1 MSLKNLFM
9 NGKLYTLIIV
19 MFLLFMKGGSFYFK
33 SQYKC
38 YESGGIVMKLFK
50 EVIKNNLKMIIFY
63 ILIGIII
70 NFLDLYSVTYYQKI
84 LDAFQFQK
92 LTLVPLIIYGFLLII
107 STLLGYIENYPEQ
120 KLKNK
125 LYLDFKLQSLKKMK
139 TIDYLE
145 YQKIGTGR
153 LTQKAEDGATASRDI
168 LIDFWLKLFRYLIPT
183 ALFSLFFIFR
193 VKKEYVLFVFI
204 GYIIVVII
212 SNLILKKL
220 YKLKESILINQE
232 FLNKHLVRG
241 FMELV
246 VFRTNKKFDT
256 EIKVTKEGIKNIVDS
271 KTKIKLV
278 HEIFFTVFALIVNIL
293 KVLVL
298 GYAVMN
304 SDLSVGAV
312 VTVISLLGKAYE
324 PIAIF
329 NVEYVDYKLNKVTV
343 KKYIEFLDL
352 KEDEAINNGLVV
364 KELNGD
370 IEFKN
375 VTYSYN
381 EDKKIINDL
390 SFKINKN
397 SSVALVGESGSGKS
411 TIIKL
416 IMGLIKYDNGKI
428 LIDNNELS
436 KLNLNSFYDNVS
448 YVSQEAPIFD
458 GTLRENLVFDKNIK
472 DDEIIKVLNLVC
484 LDKFY
489 EKLENGLDTEL
500 GEKGVRMSGGERQ
513 RVALA
518 RLFFDDSKIIILD
531 EATSAMDNITEKKVM
546 ENIVKQLDN
555 KTLIVIAHRL
565 ETIKDVDKIYVLYDG
580 VIKEQ
585 GKYIELLNKNGYFTK
600 LYKSIK

>member
-1 MSLKNLFM
+1 MR
-9 NGKLYTLIIV
+9 
-19 MFLLFMKGGSFYFK
+19 
-33 SQYKC
+33 
-38 YESGGIVMKLFK
+38 LFK
-50 EVIKNNLKMIIFY
+50 EVIKNNLKMILFY
-63 ILIGIII
+63 VLIGIII

-84 LDAFQFQK
+84 LDAFQFQT
-92 LTLVPLIIYGFLLII
+92 LTIVPLITYGVLLLI
-107 STLLGYIENYPEQ
+107 STILGYIENYPEQ
-120 KLKNK
+120 QVKNK

-139 TIDYLE
+139 SIDYLE

-168 LIDFWLKLFRYLIPT
+168 MINFWLKLFRYLLPT
-183 ALFSLFFIFR
+183 AIFSLIFIFR
-193 VKKEYVLFVFI
+193 VKKEYVLFVFL

-220 YKLKESILINQE
+220 YKLKESILLNQE

-256 EIKVTKEGIKNIVDS
+256 ELKVTKEGIKNIVDG

-293 KVLVL
+293 KVVVL
-298 GYAVMN
+298 GYAVLK

-329 NVEYVDYKLNKVTV
+329 NVEYVEYKLNKVTV
-343 KKYIEFLDL
+343 NKYIELLDIKDDEALNSGLKL
-352 KEDEAINNGLVV
+352 KELSGNV
-364 KELNGD
+364 
-370 IEFKN
+370 EFKN
-375 VTYSYN
+375 VSYSYN
-381 EDKKIINDL
+381 NEKNIINNL

-416 IMGLIKYDNGKI
+416 IMGLIKYDKGNI
-428 LIDNNELS
+428 LIDDKELS
-436 KLNLNSFYDNVS
+436 KLNLNSFYDNVT

-458 GTLRENLVFDKNIK
+458 GTLRENLIFDKKIP
-472 DDEIIKVLNLVC
+472 DEEIIKVLNLVC

-531 EATSAMDNITEKKVM
+531 EATSAMDNITEKLVM
-546 ENIVKQLDN
+546 ENVVKQLDN
-555 KTLIVIAHRL
+555 KTLVVIAHRL
-565 ETIKDVDKIYVLYDG
+565 ETIKDVDKIYVLSDG
-580 VIKEQ
+580 IIQEE
-585 GKYIELLNKNGYFTK
+585 GKYNELLDKNGYFTK
-600 LYKSIK
+600 LYKSAK

>member
-1 MSLKNLFM
+1 MR
-9 NGKLYTLIIV
+9 
-19 MFLLFMKGGSFYFK
+19 
-33 SQYKC
+33 
-38 YESGGIVMKLFK
+38 LFK

-63 ILIGIII
+63 VLIGIII

-84 LDAFQFQK
+84 LDAFQFQT
-92 LTLVPLIIYGFLLII
+92 LTIVPLITYGVLLLI
-107 STLLGYIENYPEQ
+107 STILGYIENYPEQ
-120 KLKNK
+120 QVKNK

-139 TIDYLE
+139 SIDYLE

-168 LIDFWLKLFRYLIPT
+168 MINFWLKLFRYLLPT
-183 ALFSLFFIFR
+183 AIFSLIFILR
-193 VKKEYVLFVFI
+193 VKKEYVLFVFL

-220 YKLKESILINQE
+220 YKLKESILLNQE

-256 EIKVTKEGIKNIVDS
+256 ELKVTKEGIKNIVDG

-293 KVLVL
+293 KVVVL
-298 GYAVMN
+298 GYAVLK

-343 KKYIEFLDL
+343 NKYIELLDIKDDEALNSGLKL
-352 KEDEAINNGLVV
+352 KELSGNV
-364 KELNGD
+364 
-370 IEFKN
+370 EFKN
-375 VTYSYN
+375 VSYSYN
-381 EDKKIINDL
+381 KEKNIINNL

-416 IMGLIKYDNGKI
+416 IMGLIKYDKGNI
-428 LIDNNELS
+428 LIDDKELS
-436 KLNLNSFYDNVS
+436 KLNLNSFYDNVT

-458 GTLRENLVFDKNIK
+458 GTLRENLIFDKKIP
-472 DDEIIKVLNLVC
+472 DEEIIKVLNLVC

-531 EATSAMDNITEKKVM
+531 EATSAMDNITEKLVM
-546 ENIVKQLDN
+546 ENVVKQLDN
-555 KTLIVIAHRL
+555 KTLVVIAHRL
-565 ETIKDVDKIYVLYDG
+565 ETIKDVDKIYVLSDG
-580 VIKEQ
+580 IIQEE
-585 GKYIELLNKNGYFTK
+585 GKYNELLDKNGYFTK
-600 LYKSIK
+600 LYKSAK

>member
-1 MSLKNLFM
+1 MR
-9 NGKLYTLIIV
+9 
-19 MFLLFMKGGSFYFK
+19 
-33 SQYKC
+33 
-38 YESGGIVMKLFK
+38 LFK

-63 ILIGIII
+63 VLIGIII

-84 LDAFQFQK
+84 LDAFQFQT
-92 LTLVPLIIYGFLLII
+92 LTIVPLITYGVLLLI
-107 STLLGYIENYPEQ
+107 STILGYIENYPEQ
-120 KLKNK
+120 QVKNK

-139 TIDYLE
+139 SIDYLE

-168 LIDFWLKLFRYLIPT
+168 MINFWLKLFRYLLPT
-183 ALFSLFFIFR
+183 AIFSLIFIFR
-193 VKKEYVLFVFI
+193 VKKEYVLFVFL

-220 YKLKESILINQE
+220 YKLKESILLNQE

-256 EIKVTKEGIKNIVDS
+256 ELKVTKEGIKNIVDG

-293 KVLVL
+293 KVVVL
-298 GYAVMN
+298 GYAVLK

-343 KKYIEFLDL
+343 NKYIELLDIKDDEALNSGLKL
-352 KEDEAINNGLVV
+352 KELSGNV
-364 KELNGD
+364 
-370 IEFKN
+370 EFKN
-375 VTYSYN
+375 VSYSYN
-381 EDKKIINDL
+381 NEKNIINNL

-416 IMGLIKYDNGKI
+416 IMGLIKYDKGNI
-428 LIDNNELS
+428 LIDDKELS
-436 KLNLNSFYDNVS
+436 KLNLNSFYDNVT

-458 GTLRENLVFDKNIK
+458 GTLRENLIFDKKIPYE
-472 DDEIIKVLNLVC
+472 EIIKVLNIVC

-531 EATSAMDNITEKKVM
+531 EATSAMDNITEKLVM
-546 ENIVKQLDN
+546 ENVVKQLDN
-555 KTLIVIAHRL
+555 KTLVVIAHRL
-565 ETIKDVDKIYVLYDG
+565 ETIKDVDKIYVLSDG
-580 VIKEQ
+580 IIQEE
-585 GKYIELLNKNGYFTK
+585 GKYNELLDKNGYFTK
-600 LYKSIK
+600 LYKSAK

>member
-1 MSLKNLFM
+1 MR
-9 NGKLYTLIIV
+9 
-19 MFLLFMKGGSFYFK
+19 
-33 SQYKC
+33 
-38 YESGGIVMKLFK
+38 LFK

-63 ILIGIII
+63 VLIGIII

-84 LDAFQFQK
+84 LDAFQFQT
-92 LTLVPLIIYGFLLII
+92 LTIVPLITYGVLLLI
-107 STLLGYIENYPEQ
+107 STILGYIENYPEQ
-120 KLKNK
+120 QVKNK

-139 TIDYLE
+139 SIDYLE

-168 LIDFWLKLFRYLIPT
+168 MINFWLKLFRYLLPT
-183 ALFSLFFIFR
+183 AIFSLIFIFR
-193 VKKEYVLFVFI
+193 VKKEYVLFVFL

-220 YKLKESILINQE
+220 YKLKESILLNQE

-256 EIKVTKEGIKNIVDS
+256 ELKVTKEGIKNIVDG

-293 KVLVL
+293 KVVVL
-298 GYAVMN
+298 GYAVLKF
-304 SDLSVGAV
+304 DLSVGAV

-343 KKYIEFLDL
+343 NKYIELLDIKDDEALNSGLKL
-352 KEDEAINNGLVV
+352 KELSGNV
-364 KELNGD
+364 
-370 IEFKN
+370 EFKN
-375 VTYSYN
+375 VSYSYN
-381 EDKKIINDL
+381 NEKNIINNL

-416 IMGLIKYDNGKI
+416 IMGLIKYDKGNI
-428 LIDNNELS
+428 LIDGKELS
-436 KLNLNSFYDNVS
+436 KLNLNSFYDNVT

-458 GTLRENLVFDKNIK
+458 GTLRENLIFDKKIP
-472 DDEIIKVLNLVC
+472 DEEIIKVLNLVC

-531 EATSAMDNITEKKVM
+531 EATSAMDNITEKLVM
-546 ENIVKQLDN
+546 GNVVKQLDN
-555 KTLIVIAHRL
+555 KTLVVIAHRL
-565 ETIKDVDKIYVLYDG
+565 ETIKDVDKIYVLSDG
-580 VIKEQ
+580 IIQEE
-585 GKYIELLNKNGYFTK
+585 GKYNELLDKNGYFTK
-600 LYKSIK
+600 LYKSAK

>member
-1 MSLKNLFM
+1 
-9 NGKLYTLIIV
+9 
-19 MFLLFMKGGSFYFK
+19 
-33 SQYKC
+33 
-38 YESGGIVMKLFK
+38 MKLFK

-63 ILIGIII
+63 VLIGIII

-84 LDAFQFQK
+84 LDAFQFRN
-92 LTLVPLIIYGFLLII
+92 LTLFPLITYGILLLI
-107 STLLGYIENYPEQ
+107 STILGYIENYPEQ
-120 KLKNK
+120 QVKNK

-153 LTQKAEDGATASRDI
+153 LTQKVEDGATTSRDI
-168 LIDFWLKLFRYLIPT
+168 MIDFWLKLFRHLLPT
-183 ALFSLFFIFR
+183 AIISLIFIFR
-193 VKKEYVLFVFI
+193 VKKEYVLFVFL
-204 GYIIVVII
+204 GYIIVIII

-220 YKLKESILINQE
+220 YKLKESILLNQE

-246 VFRTNKKFDT
+246 IFRTNKKYDT
-256 EIKVTKEGIKNIVDS
+256 EINITKEGIKNIVDS

-293 KVLVL
+293 KVIVL

-343 KKYIEFLDL
+343 NKYIELLDKKDDEGLNKGL
-352 KEDEAINNGLVV
+352 KIRNID
-364 KELNGD
+364 GD

-381 EDKKIINDL
+381 KDKNIITDI

-416 IMGLIKYDNGKI
+416 IMGLIKYNKGNI

-436 KLNLNSFYDNVS
+436 KLNLNYYYDNVT

-458 GTLRENLVFDKNIK
+458 GTLRENLIFDKKIN
-472 DDEIIKVLNLVC
+472 DDKIIKVLKLVC

-489 EKLENGLDTEL
+489 EKLEDGLDTEL

-531 EATSAMDNITEKKVM
+531 EATSAMDNITERQVM
-546 ENIVKQLDN
+546 ENIIKQLDK
-555 KTLIVIAHRL
+555 KTLIIIAHRL
-565 ETIKDVDKIYVLYDG
+565 ETIKEVDKIYVLCDG
-580 VIKEQ
+580 GIQEE
-585 GKYIELLNKNGYFTK
+585 GKYFELLNKNGYFTK
-600 LYKSIK
+600 LYKSEK

>member
-1 MSLKNLFM
+1 MR
-9 NGKLYTLIIV
+9 
-19 MFLLFMKGGSFYFK
+19 
-33 SQYKC
+33 
-38 YESGGIVMKLFK
+38 LFK
-50 EVIKNNLKMIIFY
+50 EVIKNNLKMILFY
-63 ILIGIII
+63 VLIGIII

-84 LDAFQFQK
+84 LDAFQFQT
-92 LTLVPLIIYGFLLII
+92 LTIVPLITYGVLLLI
-107 STLLGYIENYPEQ
+107 STILGYIENYPEQ
-120 KLKNK
+120 QVKNK

-139 TIDYLE
+139 SIDYLE

-168 LIDFWLKLFRYLIPT
+168 MINFWLKLFRYLLPT
-183 ALFSLFFIFR
+183 AIFSLIFIFR
-193 VKKEYVLFVFI
+193 VKKEYVLFVFL

-220 YKLKESILINQE
+220 YKLKESILLNQE

-256 EIKVTKEGIKNIVDS
+256 ELKVTKEGIKNIVDG

-293 KVLVL
+293 KVVVL
-298 GYAVMN
+298 GYAVLK

-343 KKYIEFLDL
+343 NKYIELLDIKDDEALNSGLKL
-352 KEDEAINNGLVV
+352 KELSGNV
-364 KELNGD
+364 
-370 IEFKN
+370 EFKN
-375 VTYSYN
+375 VSYSYN
-381 EDKKIINDL
+381 NEKNIINNL

-416 IMGLIKYDNGKI
+416 IMGLIKYDKGNI
-428 LIDNNELS
+428 LIDDKELS
-436 KLNLNSFYDNVS
+436 KLNLNSFYDNVT

-458 GTLRENLVFDKNIK
+458 GTLRENLIFDKKIP
-472 DDEIIKVLNLVC
+472 DEEIIKVLNLVC

-531 EATSAMDNITEKKVM
+531 EATSAMDNITEKLVM
-546 ENIVKQLDN
+546 ENVVKQLDN
-555 KTLIVIAHRL
+555 KTLVVIAHRL
-565 ETIKDVDKIYVLYDG
+565 ETIKDVDKIYVLSDG
-580 VIKEQ
+580 IIQEE
-585 GKYIELLNKNGYFTK
+585 GKYNELLDKNGYFTK
-600 LYKSIK
+600 LYKSAK

>member
-1 MSLKNLFM
+1 MR
-9 NGKLYTLIIV
+9 
-19 MFLLFMKGGSFYFK
+19 
-33 SQYKC
+33 
-38 YESGGIVMKLFK
+38 LFK

-63 ILIGIII
+63 VLIGIII

-84 LDAFQFQK
+84 LDAFQFQT
-92 LTLVPLIIYGFLLII
+92 LTIVPLITYGVLLLI
-107 STLLGYIENYPEQ
+107 STILGYIENYPEQ
-120 KLKNK
+120 QVKNK

-139 TIDYLE
+139 SIDYLE

-168 LIDFWLKLFRYLIPT
+168 MINFWLKLFRYLLPT
-183 ALFSLFFIFR
+183 AIFSLIFILR
-193 VKKEYVLFVFI
+193 VKKEYVLFVFL

-220 YKLKESILINQE
+220 YKLKESILLNQE

-256 EIKVTKEGIKNIVDS
+256 ELKVTKEGIKNIVDG

-293 KVLVL
+293 KVVVL
-298 GYAVMN
+298 GYAVLK

-343 KKYIEFLDL
+343 NKYIELLDIKDDEALNSGLKL
-352 KEDEAINNGLVV
+352 KELSGNV
-364 KELNGD
+364 
-370 IEFKN
+370 EFKN
-375 VTYSYN
+375 VSYSYN
-381 EDKKIINDL
+381 NEKNIINNL

-416 IMGLIKYDNGKI
+416 IMGLIKYDKGNI
-428 LIDNNELS
+428 LIDDKELS
-436 KLNLNSFYDNVS
+436 KLNLNSFYDNVT

-458 GTLRENLVFDKNIK
+458 GTLRENLIFDKKIP
-472 DDEIIKVLNLVC
+472 DEEIMKVLNLVC

-531 EATSAMDNITEKKVM
+531 EATSAMDNITEKLVM
-546 ENIVKQLDN
+546 ENVVKQLDN
-555 KTLIVIAHRL
+555 KTLVVIAHRL
-565 ETIKDVDKIYVLYDG
+565 EIIKDVDKIYVLSDG
-580 VIKEQ
+580 IIQEE
-585 GKYIELLNKNGYFTK
+585 GKYNELLDKNGYFTK
-600 LYKSIK
+600 LYKSAK

>member
-1 MSLKNLFM
+1 MR
-9 NGKLYTLIIV
+9 
-19 MFLLFMKGGSFYFK
+19 
-33 SQYKC
+33 
-38 YESGGIVMKLFK
+38 LFK

-63 ILIGIII
+63 VLIGIII

-84 LDAFQFQK
+84 LDAFQFQT
-92 LTLVPLIIYGFLLII
+92 LTIVPLITYGVLLLI
-107 STLLGYIENYPEQ
+107 STILGYIENYPEQ
-120 KLKNK
+120 QVKNK

-139 TIDYLE
+139 SIDYLE

-168 LIDFWLKLFRYLIPT
+168 MINFWLKLFRYLLPT
-183 ALFSLFFIFR
+183 AIFSLIFILR
-193 VKKEYVLFVFI
+193 VKKEYVLFVFL

-212 SNLILKKL
+212 PNLILKKL
-220 YKLKESILINQE
+220 YKLKESILLNQE

-256 EIKVTKEGIKNIVDS
+256 ELKVTKEGIKNIVDG

-293 KVLVL
+293 KVVVL
-298 GYAVMN
+298 GYAVLK

-343 KKYIEFLDL
+343 NKYIELLDIKDDEALNSGLKL
-352 KEDEAINNGLVV
+352 KELSGNV
-364 KELNGD
+364 
-370 IEFKN
+370 EFKN
-375 VTYSYN
+375 VSYSYN
-381 EDKKIINDL
+381 NEKNIINNL

-416 IMGLIKYDNGKI
+416 IMGLIKYDKGNI
-428 LIDNNELS
+428 LIDDKELS
-436 KLNLNSFYDNVS
+436 KLNLNSFYDNVT

-458 GTLRENLVFDKNIK
+458 GTLRENLIFDKKIP
-472 DDEIIKVLNLVC
+472 DEEIIKVLNLVC

-531 EATSAMDNITEKKVM
+531 EATSAMDNITEKLVM
-546 ENIVKQLDN
+546 ENVVKQLDN
-555 KTLIVIAHRL
+555 KTLVVIAHRL
-565 ETIKDVDKIYVLYDG
+565 ETIKDVDKIYVLSDG
-580 VIKEQ
+580 IIQEE
-585 GKYIELLNKNGYFTK
+585 GKYNELLDKNGYFTK
-600 LYKSIK
+600 LYKSAK

>member
-1 MSLKNLFM
+1 MR
-9 NGKLYTLIIV
+9 
-19 MFLLFMKGGSFYFK
+19 
-33 SQYKC
+33 
-38 YESGGIVMKLFK
+38 LFK

-84 LDAFQFQK
+84 LDAFQFQT
-92 LTLVPLIIYGFLLII
+92 LTIVPLITYGVLLLI
-107 STLLGYIENYPEQ
+107 STILGYIENYPEQ
-120 KLKNK
+120 QVKNK

-139 TIDYLE
+139 SIDYLE

-168 LIDFWLKLFRYLIPT
+168 MINFWLKLFRYLLPT
-183 ALFSLFFIFR
+183 AIFSLIFILR
-193 VKKEYVLFVFI
+193 VKKEYVLFVFL

-220 YKLKESILINQE
+220 YKLKESILLNQE

-256 EIKVTKEGIKNIVDS
+256 ELKVTKEGIKNIVDG

-293 KVLVL
+293 KVVVL
-298 GYAVMN
+298 GYAVLK

-343 KKYIEFLDL
+343 NKYIELLDIKDDEALNSGLKL
-352 KEDEAINNGLVV
+352 KELSGNV
-364 KELNGD
+364 
-370 IEFKN
+370 EFKN
-375 VTYSYN
+375 VSYSYN
-381 EDKKIINDL
+381 NEKNIINNL

-416 IMGLIKYDNGKI
+416 IMGLIKYDKGNI
-428 LIDNNELS
+428 LIDDKELS
-436 KLNLNSFYDNVS
+436 KLNLNSFYDNVT

-458 GTLRENLVFDKNIK
+458 GTLRENLIFDKKIP
-472 DDEIIKVLNLVC
+472 DEEIIKVLNLVC

-531 EATSAMDNITEKKVM
+531 EATSAMDNITEKLVM
-546 ENIVKQLDN
+546 ENVVKQLDN
-555 KTLIVIAHRL
+555 KTLVVIAHRL
-565 ETIKDVDKIYVLYDG
+565 ETIKDVDKIYVLSDG
-580 VIKEQ
+580 IIQEE
-585 GKYIELLNKNGYFTK
+585 GKYNELLDKNGYFTK
-600 LYKSIK
+600 LYKSAK

>member
-1 MSLKNLFM
+1 MR
-9 NGKLYTLIIV
+9 
-19 MFLLFMKGGSFYFK
+19 
-33 SQYKC
+33 
-38 YESGGIVMKLFK
+38 LFK

-63 ILIGIII
+63 VLIGIII

-84 LDAFQFQK
+84 LDAFQFQT
-92 LTLVPLIIYGFLLII
+92 LTIVPLITYGVLLLI
-107 STLLGYIENYPEQ
+107 STILGYIENYPEQ
-120 KLKNK
+120 QVKNK

-139 TIDYLE
+139 SIDYLE

-168 LIDFWLKLFRYLIPT
+168 MINFWLKLFRYLLPT
-183 ALFSLFFIFR
+183 AIFSLIFIFR
-193 VKKEYVLFVFI
+193 VKKEYVLFVFL

-220 YKLKESILINQE
+220 YKLKESILLNQE

-256 EIKVTKEGIKNIVDS
+256 ELKVTKEGIKNIVDG

-293 KVLVL
+293 KVVVL
-298 GYAVMN
+298 GYAVLK

-343 KKYIEFLDL
+343 NKYIELLDIKDDEALNSGLKL
-352 KEDEAINNGLVV
+352 KELSGNV
-364 KELNGD
+364 
-370 IEFKN
+370 EFKN
-375 VTYSYN
+375 VSYSYN
-381 EDKKIINDL
+381 NEKNIINNL

-416 IMGLIKYDNGKI
+416 IMGLIKYDKGNI
-428 LIDNNELS
+428 LIDDKELS
-436 KLNLNSFYDNVS
+436 KLNLNSFYDNVT

-458 GTLRENLVFDKNIK
+458 GTLRENLIFDKKIP
-472 DDEIIKVLNLVC
+472 DEEIIKVLNLVC

-531 EATSAMDNITEKKVM
+531 EATSAMDNITEKLVM
-546 ENIVKQLDN
+546 GNVVKQLDN
-555 KTLIVIAHRL
+555 KTLVVIAHRL
-565 ETIKDVDKIYVLYDG
+565 ETIKDVDKIYVLSDG
-580 VIKEQ
+580 IIQEE
-585 GKYIELLNKNGYFTK
+585 GKYNELLDKNGYFTK
-600 LYKSIK
+600 LYKSAK

>member
-1 MSLKNLFM
+1 MR
-9 NGKLYTLIIV
+9 
-19 MFLLFMKGGSFYFK
+19 
-33 SQYKC
+33 
-38 YESGGIVMKLFK
+38 LFK
-50 EVIKNNLKMIIFY
+50 DVIKNNLKMIIFY
-63 ILIGIII
+63 VLIGIII

-84 LDAFQFQK
+84 LDAFQFQT
-92 LTLVPLIIYGFLLII
+92 LTIIPLIIYGALLLI
-107 STLLGYIENYPEQ
+107 STILGYIENYPEQ
-120 KLKNK
+120 QVKNK

-139 TIDYLE
+139 SIDYLE

-153 LTQKAEDGATASRDI
+153 LTQKVEDGAAASRDI
-168 LIDFWLKLFRYLIPT
+168 MVDFWLKLFRYLLPT
-183 ALFSLFFIFR
+183 AIFSLIFIFR
-193 VKKEYVLFVFI
+193 VKKEYVLFVFL

-220 YKLKESILINQE
+220 YKLKESILLNQE

-246 VFRTNKKFDT
+246 VFRTNKKYDT
-256 EIKVTKEGIKNIVDS
+256 EIEVTKDGIKNIVDG

-293 KVLVL
+293 KVVVL
-298 GYAVMN
+298 GYAVLK

-343 KKYIEFLDL
+343 NKYIELLDIKDDKALDAGIEL
-352 KEDEAINNGLVV
+352 KTIEGN
-364 KELNGD
+364 

-375 VTYSYN
+375 VSYSYN
-381 EDKKIINDL
+381 EEKYIINDL
-390 SFKINKN
+390 SLKINKN
-397 SSVALVGESGSGKS
+397 SSIALVGESGSGKS

-416 IMGLIKYDNGKI
+416 IMGLMKYKKGNI
-428 LIDNNELS
+428 LIDDKELS
-436 KLNLNSFYDNVS
+436 ELNLNSYYDNVT

-458 GTLRENLVFDKNIK
+458 GTLRENLIFDKKIS
-472 DDEIIKVLNLVC
+472 DEKILKVLSLVF

-531 EATSAMDNITEKKVM
+531 EATSEMDNITEKQVM
-546 ENIVKQLDN
+546 ENVVKQLNN

-565 ETIKDVDKIYVLYDG
+565 ETIKDVDKIYVLSDG
-580 VIKEQ
+580 IIQEQ
-585 GKYIELLNKNGYFTK
+585 GKYDELLDKNGYFAK
-600 LYKSIK
+600 LYKSAK

>member
-1 MSLKNLFM
+1 MR
-9 NGKLYTLIIV
+9 
-19 MFLLFMKGGSFYFK
+19 
-33 SQYKC
+33 
-38 YESGGIVMKLFK
+38 LFK

-63 ILIGIII
+63 VLIGIII

-84 LDAFQFQK
+84 LDAYQFQT
-92 LTLVPLIIYGFLLII
+92 LTIVPLITYGVLLLI
-107 STLLGYIENYPEQ
+107 STILGYIENYPEQ
-120 KLKNK
+120 QVKNK

-139 TIDYLE
+139 SIDYLE

-168 LIDFWLKLFRYLIPT
+168 MINFWLKLFRYLLPT
-183 ALFSLFFIFR
+183 AIFSLIFIFR
-193 VKKEYVLFVFI
+193 VKKEYVLFVFL

-220 YKLKESILINQE
+220 YKLKESILLNQE

-256 EIKVTKEGIKNIVDS
+256 ELKVTKEGIKNIVDG

-293 KVLVL
+293 KVVVL
-298 GYAVMN
+298 GYAVLK

-343 KKYIEFLDL
+343 NKYIELLDIKDDEALNSGLKL
-352 KEDEAINNGLVV
+352 KELGGNV
-364 KELNGD
+364 
-370 IEFKN
+370 EFKN
-375 VTYSYN
+375 VSYSYN
-381 EDKKIINDL
+381 NEKNIINNL

-416 IMGLIKYDNGKI
+416 IMGLIKYDKGNI
-428 LIDNNELS
+428 LIDDKELS
-436 KLNLNSFYDNVS
+436 KLNLNSFYDNVT

-458 GTLRENLVFDKNIK
+458 GTLRENLIFDKKIP
-472 DDEIIKVLNLVC
+472 DEEIIKVLNLVC

-531 EATSAMDNITEKKVM
+531 EATSAMDNITEKLVM
-546 ENIVKQLDN
+546 ENVVKQLDN
-555 KTLIVIAHRL
+555 KTLVVIAHRL
-565 ETIKDVDKIYVLYDG
+565 ETIKDVDKIYVLSDG
-580 VIKEQ
+580 IIQEE
-585 GKYIELLNKNGYFTK
+585 GKYNELLDKNGYFTK
-600 LYKSIK
+600 LYKSAK

>member
-1 MSLKNLFM
+1 MRLF
-9 NGKLYTLIIV
+9 
-19 MFLLFMKGGSFYFK
+19 
-33 SQYKC
+33 
-38 YESGGIVMKLFK
+38 E

-63 ILIGIII
+63 VLIGIII

-84 LDAFQFQK
+84 LDAFQFQT
-92 LTLVPLIIYGFLLII
+92 LTIVPLITYGVLLLI
-107 STLLGYIENYPEQ
+107 STILGYIENYPEQ
-120 KLKNK
+120 QVKNK

-139 TIDYLE
+139 SIDYLE

-168 LIDFWLKLFRYLIPT
+168 MINFWLKLFRYLLPT
-183 ALFSLFFIFR
+183 AIFSLIFILR
-193 VKKEYVLFVFI
+193 VKKEYVLFVFL

-220 YKLKESILINQE
+220 YKLKESILLNQE

-256 EIKVTKEGIKNIVDS
+256 ELKVTKEGIKNIVDG

-293 KVLVL
+293 KVVVL
-298 GYAVMN
+298 GYAVLK

-343 KKYIEFLDL
+343 NKYIELLDIKDDEALNSGLKL
-352 KEDEAINNGLVV
+352 KELSGNV
-364 KELNGD
+364 
-370 IEFKN
+370 EFKN
-375 VTYSYN
+375 VSYSYN
-381 EDKKIINDL
+381 NEKNIINNL

-416 IMGLIKYDNGKI
+416 IMGLIKYDKGNI
-428 LIDNNELS
+428 LIDGKELS
-436 KLNLNSFYDNVS
+436 KLNLNSFYDNVT

-458 GTLRENLVFDKNIK
+458 GTLRENLIFDKKIP
-472 DDEIIKVLNLVC
+472 DEEIIKVLNLVC

-531 EATSAMDNITEKKVM
+531 EATSAMDNITEKLVM
-546 ENIVKQLDN
+546 GNVVKQLDN
-555 KTLIVIAHRL
+555 KTLVVIAHRL
-565 ETIKDVDKIYVLYDG
+565 ETIKDVDKIYVLSDG
-580 VIKEQ
+580 IIQEE
-585 GKYIELLNKNGYFTK
+585 GKYNELLDKNGYFTK
-600 LYKSIK
+600 LYKSAK